1 MSGHSKWSQIKRQKQ
16 AGDVARGLAFSKLA
30 NQISGAVKAGGKDP
44 LSNMRLRLVL
54 SAAKTA
60 SMPKESIERAI
71 KRGAGELAGQNEIS
85 EVTYEAFGPGGVAFL
100 IQATTDNKNR
110 TSSDIRAT
118 LLKHGGKLSESGGV
132 RHLFE
137 PKGLIDV
144 EGKGEEI
151 FEGIVDAGA
160 QDVEETSAGYLIYTE
175 PTATTAVAEALAAS
189 GINIKEAKISFEPKT
204 SIFIP
209 TERAS
214 EVLKLL
220 EALDSLEDVTEVY
233 SNFDVPE
240 QVLSS
245 V

>member
-16 AGDVARGLAFSKLA
+16 AGDVARGRLFSKLA
-30 NQISGAVKAGGKDP
+30 NQIAGAVKSGGKDP
-44 LSNMRLRLVL
+44 GSNMRLRLVL
-54 SAAKTA
+54 EAAKTA

-71 KRGAGELAGQNEIS
+71 KRGAGELVGESQIE
-85 EVTYEAFGPGGVAFL
+85 EVTYEAFGPEGVAFL

-110 TSSDIRAT
+110 TSSDIRTT
-118 LLKHGGKLSESGGV
+118 LLKYGGKLSESGGV

-137 PKGLIDV
+137 PKGLIDIS
-144 EGKGEEI
+144 GKSDEI
-151 FEGIVDAGA
+151 FEKIVNSGA
-160 QDVEETSAGYLIYTE
+160 KDVEETSAGYLIYAE
-175 PTATTAVAEALAAS
+175 ASATTAVAEALAAS
-189 GINIKEAKISFEPKT
+189 GINVKEAKISFEPKM
-204 SIFIP
+204 SISIP